1 MCSVRL
7 LLNLSDYPTPSLERN
22 TLIHMMHTASP
33 TMISITLNFTGS
45 TPTISR
51 PSR

>member
-22 TLIHMMHTASP
+22 TLIHMMHT
-33 TMISITLNFTGS
+33 MISLAITFTGS
-45 TPTISR
+45 TPTISW